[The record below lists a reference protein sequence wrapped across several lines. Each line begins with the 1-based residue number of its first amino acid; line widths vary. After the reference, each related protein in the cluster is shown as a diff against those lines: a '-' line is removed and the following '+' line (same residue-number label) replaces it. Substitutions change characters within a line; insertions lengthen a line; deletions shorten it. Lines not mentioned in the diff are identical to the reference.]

1 MSRATGRRERETLA
15 IPSIEALEVERKR
28 IRRGKQYK
36 KVIGNTIAILL
47 VDAAVAVLIATL
59 FLPVLQVSGDS
70 MEPTLEDGDVI
81 VLIKTKD
88 FDTGQL
94 VGLRLDGEVLLKRII
109 GGPGDWINIDS
120 DGNVYVNGELL
131 EEPYLT
137 EKALGDTDLEY
148 PYQVPD
154 NSYFVLGDHRS
165 VSIDSR
171 NSSIGCIPYDQII
184 GRVLIC
190 IWPLSRISGA
200 I

>member
-1 MSRATGRRERETLA
+1 MKGRHVKLAT
-15 IPSIEALEVERKR
+15 IPSMEEVDKERQRLEYRDRYVRVLKSTVYALV
-28 IRRGKQYK
+28 
-36 KVIGNTIAILL
+36 VVAA
-47 VDAAVAVLIATL
+47 AAVLLATIL
-59 FLPVLQVSGDS
+59 LPVLQVSGDS

>member
-1 MSRATGRRERETLA
+1 MFNMVGRRQRKKLV
-15 IPSIEALEVERKR
+15 IPSMEELEEERKR
-28 IRRGKQYK
+28 LRRGKQYK
-36 KVIGNTIAILL
+36 KVLGNTIAILL
-47 VDAAVAVLIATL
+47 VVAATAVLIATL
-59 FLPVLQVSGDS
+59 FLPVLQVSGTS

-94 VGLRLDGEVLLKRII
+94 VGLRLDGKVLLKRII

-120 DGNVYVNGELL
+120 DGNVYVNGSLL
-131 EEPYLT
+131 DEPYIT
-137 EKALGDTDLEY
+137 DKSLGQTDLEY

-154 NSYFVLGDHRS
+154 NCYFVLGDHRS
-165 VSIDSR
+165 VSVDSR
-171 NSSIGCIPYDQII
+171 SSKVGCIPYDQII
-184 GRVLIC
+184 GRVLFR

>member
-1 MSRATGRRERETLA
+1 M
-15 IPSIEALEVERKR
+15 
-28 IRRGKQYK
+28 
-36 KVIGNTIAILL
+36 
-47 VDAAVAVLIATL
+47 
-59 FLPVLQVSGDS
+59 
-70 MEPTLEDGDVI
+70 
-81 VLIKTKD
+81 
-88 FDTGQL
+88 
-94 VGLRLDGEVLLKRII
+94 LKRII

>member
-47 VDAAVAVLIATL
+47 VVAAVAVLIATL

-94 VGLRLDGEVLLKRII
+94 VGLRLDGEL
-109 GGPGDWINIDS
+109 S
-120 DGNVYVNGELL
+120 
-131 EEPYLT
+131 
-137 EKALGDTDLEY
+137 
-148 PYQVPD
+148 
-154 NSYFVLGDHRS
+154 
-165 VSIDSR
+165 
-171 NSSIGCIPYDQII
+171 
-184 GRVLIC
+184 LIH
-190 IWPLSRISGA
+190 I
-200 I
+200 